1 MAAKPPLKKLP
12 APTMHTLRL
21 VPPFEHPTCRC
32 NDGGTQSDDF
42 HGTRTCPLSL
52 GPLRTR

>member
-1 MAAKPPLKKLP
+1 MAAKPPPKKKLP
-12 APTMHTLRL
+12 APTLHILRL
-21 VPPFEHPTCRC
+21 APMPEHPTCRC

-52 GPLRTR
+52 AKVEP